1 MSNKVNRTKKNFRLK
16 VAFAVFAISV
26 IVLFA
31 LVWSYDG
38 VRISIES
45 LRDESSI
52 PLTAAVSSDPIAP
65 NVIETLVNERRTIE
79 GKKPLTTN
87 TELRESACAKADHML
102 ANDYWDHI
110 SPEGVTP
117 WTFIKKAGY
126 DYKEAGENL
135 ARGFKDDTKLVQAWM
150 DSPTHRANVLD
161 SRFTEQGICERDGT
175 LGGKATRLVVQQLG
189 AQS

>member
-1 MSNKVNRTKKNFRLK
+1 MKDRKQKVQHAAYML
-16 VAFAVFAISV
+16 AAGFAIGLV
-26 IVLFA
+26 ATWAYAIVSGGA
-31 LVWSYDG
+31 LV
-38 VRISIES
+38 SIES
-45 LRDESSI
+45 NRDEPTI
-52 PLTAAVSSDPIAP
+52 PLTSAVSSEPIAP
-65 NVIETLVNERRTIE
+65 NVLEKLVNERRTLD
-79 GKKPLTTN
+79 GKKPLASN
-87 TELRESACAKADHML
+87 AKLRESACAKADHML

-150 DSPTHRANVLD
+150 DSPTHRSNVLD
-161 SRFTEQGICERDGT
+161 SKFTEQGICERDGT

-189 AQS
+189 AQL

>member
-1 MSNKVNRTKKNFRLK
+1 MSNKSNRTKKNIRLK
-16 VAFAVFAISV
+16 VAFAVFALSA

-31 LVWSYDG
+31 LVWAYDG

-65 NVIETLVNERRTIE
+65 NVIESLVNERRTVD
-79 GKKPLTTN
+79 GKKPLATN
-87 TELRESACAKADHML
+87 AELRESACAKADHML

-150 DSPTHRANVLD
+150 DSPTHRANVLEG
-161 SRFTEQGICERDGT
+161 RFTEQGICERDGT

-189 AQS
+189 ARS

>member
-1 MSNKVNRTKKNFRLK
+1 MKDRQQKVQHATYML
-16 VAFAVFAISV
+16 AAGFAIGLV
-26 IVLFA
+26 ATWAYAIVSGGV
-31 LVWSYDG
+31 LV
-38 VRISIES
+38 SIEDK
-45 LRDESSI
+45 RDEPSI
-52 PLTAAVSSDPIAP
+52 PLTSAVSTHPIEP
-65 NVIETLVNERRTIE
+65 NSLEALVNERRAE
-79 GKKPLTTN
+79 HNQKPLATN
-87 TELRESACAKADHML
+87 AKLRESACAKADHML

-161 SRFTEQGICERDGT
+161 SKFTEQGICERDGT
-175 LGGKATRLVVQQLG
+175 LRGKATRLVVQQLG